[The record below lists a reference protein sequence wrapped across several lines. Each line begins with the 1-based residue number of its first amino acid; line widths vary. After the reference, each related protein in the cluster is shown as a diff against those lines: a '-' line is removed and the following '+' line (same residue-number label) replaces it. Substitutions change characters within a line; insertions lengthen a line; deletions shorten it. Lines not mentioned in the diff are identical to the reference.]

1 MHAFQPYP
9 IKEIEFNPF
18 VRFGDNW
25 GALTTKADDKVNSM
39 TISWGGVGVLWD
51 KPVATVYVRESRFT
65 KELLDKSDSFSV
77 SFLDDKYR
85 RTLKYMG
92 QVSGRNEDKI
102 KNSRLT
108 INDYKGIPFI
118 DEGNFIVI
126 CKKMY
131 SLPLTLENVVDKGV
145 EEQFYKTKDLHTMY
159 LGEIVELLA
168 R

>member
-18 VRFGDNW
+18 VKFGDEW
-25 GALTTKADDKVNSM
+25 GALTVKADDKVNSM
-39 TISWGGVGVLWD
+39 TISWGGVGMLWN
-51 KPVATVYVRESRFT
+51 KPAATVYVRESRFT
-65 KELLDKSDSFSV
+65 KSLLDKSGTFSV
-77 SFLDDKYR
+77 SFLPDKYH
-85 RTLKYMG
+85 RTLKYLG
-92 QVSGRNEDKI
+92 QVSGKDEDKI

-108 INDYKGIPFI
+108 INDYKGVPFI

-131 SLPLTLENVVDKGV
+131 SVPLTLEGVVDNEV
-145 EEQFYKTKDLHTMY
+145 EEQYYKTKDLHTMY
-159 LGEIVELLA
+159 IGEIVELLA

>member
-1 MHAFQPYP
+1 
-9 IKEIEFNPF
+9 
-18 VRFGDNW
+18 
-25 GALTTKADDKVNSM
+25 
-39 TISWGGVGVLWD
+39 
-51 KPVATVYVRESRFT
+51 
-65 KELLDKSDSFSV
+65 
-77 SFLDDKYR
+77 
-85 RTLKYMG
+85 MG
-92 QVSGRNEDKI
+92 QVSGRNEDQI

-108 INDYKGIPFI
+108 INDYKGLPFI

-145 EEQFYKTKDLHTMY
+145 EVQFYKTKDLHTMY

>member
-18 VRFGDNW
+18 VKFGDEW
-25 GALTTKADDKVNSM
+25 GALTVKADDKVNSM
-39 TISWGGVGVLWD
+39 TISWGGVGMLWN
-51 KPVATVYVRESRFT
+51 KPAATVYVRESRFT

-85 RTLKYMG
+85 D
-92 QVSGRNEDKI
+92 EDKI
-102 KNSRLT
+102 RNSRLT
-108 INDYKGIPFI
+108 LNDYKGVPFI

-131 SLPLTLENVVDKGV
+131 SVPLTLEGVVDNEV
-145 EEQFYKTKDLHTMY
+145 EEQYYKTKDLHTMY
-159 LGEIVELLA
+159 IGEVVELLA